1 MFTEYYTFLSII
13 IIILLLILVFM
24 LSNDNNIVSK
34 NVNKT
39 ICDSDQN
46 FNYCI
51 NRNNVYFNVCPI
63 TNTSNSVFYNINV
76 NGITC
81 QFNNL
86 ILNSNKFVNSV
97 INDVQNTIFGYT
109 KNTGLYTTF
118 ERCLFNS
125 IQNTVF
131 DRTMFYRD
139 NSVINVSLN
148 NVSFETVK
156 FLDSYYNFNIIGD
169 VYIFSNCT
177 IGDNTFFEFV
187 GNLPI
192 YVSVQQ
198 NVNEPMVVGGAY
210 YFNGFRYILSFNNN
224 GRYVLQRLNYV

>member
-1 MFTEYYTFLSII
+1 MFLS
-13 IIILLLILVFM
+13 
-24 LSNDNNIVSK
+24 DTNINSK
-34 NVNKT
+34 NIHKS

-51 NRNNVYFNVCPI
+51 NRNNVYFNICPI
-63 TNTSNSVFYNINV
+63 TNTSNSVFYNINI

-97 INDVQNTIFGYT
+97 IDNVQNTIFGYT
-109 KNTGLYTTF
+109 PNSGLYTVF

-131 DRTMFYRD
+131 DRAMFYKN
-139 NSVINVSLN
+139 NSLVNVILN
-148 NVSFETVK
+148 NVSFENVK
-156 FLDSYYNFNIIGD
+156 FLDSYYNFNITGD
-169 VYIFSNCT
+169 VYIFSNCI
-177 IGDNTFFEFV
+177 IGDETFFEFI

-198 NVNEPMVVGGAY
+198 NVNEPMIVGGAY
-210 YFNGFRYILSFNNN
+210 YLNGIRYILLLNNN